1 VSSDRVAF
9 SAMTLLVILMATAVV
24 PAIPG
29 SGHPFCT
36 AKHHDCGEGPL
47 IKSCCCGD
55 QDSASNQ
62 NARIQAKVRLSRD
75 LAPVSVIFAADVIP
89 LDNDR
94 LLAATASLPRVPT
107 VDRPTLFANLL
118 I

>member
-1 VSSDRVAF
+1 
-9 SAMTLLVILMATAVV
+9 MTLLVVLMATAVV
-24 PAIPG
+24 PAIADY
-29 SGHPFCT
+29 GHAFCT
-36 AKHHDCGEGPL
+36 AKHHGCGEGPL

-75 LAPVSVIFAADVIP
+75 VAPVSVIFVADVIP
-89 LDNDR
+89 QDNDA
-94 LLAATASLPRVPT
+94 LLAAKASPPRPPT
-107 VDRPTLFANLL
+107 VDRPTLFASLL

>member
-1 VSSDRVAF
+1 
-9 SAMTLLVILMATAVV
+9 MTLLVVLMATAIV
-24 PAIPG
+24 PAITG

-75 LAPVSVIFAADVIP
+75 EAPVSLILAADVIP
-89 LDNDR
+89 RDNER
-94 LLAATASLPRVPT
+94 LLAPTAAPPRAPT